1 MNVEKEVKKTIF
13 EPLYSPAI
21 EANGS
26 LGTASKSMEYWVE
39 GGKPCPK
46 CGSFHTQKN
55 AAICLTTY
63 PCQYHFRCVSCS
75 HTWTDYEYFDK
86 GLTYQPQPGDF
97 NPHKEY
103 GWICPK
109 CGRVYSPSTS
119 QCFHCGG
126 GFSPNIVYC
135 GPNNGTRDILDTI
148 TISNTTNSSNNAT
161 IADMAKNAVHE
172 ELQNSIKNST
182 K

>member
-1 MNVEKEVKKTIF
+1 MSIKGM
-13 EPLYSPAI
+13 LDL
-21 EANGS
+21 ANETATQSS
-26 LGTASKSMEYWVE
+26 LAHWVE

-55 AAICLTTY
+55 IAVCLTTY
-63 PCQYHFRCVSCS
+63 PCQFPFKCKHCS
-75 HTWTDYEYFDK
+75 HEWTDHEWYDG
-86 GLTYQPQPGDF
+86 GLSYQPKPDDL

-126 GFSPNIVYC
+126 GLSPNIVYC
-135 GPNNGTRDILDTI
+135 GPNNGTKDILDTI
-148 TISNTTNSSNNAT
+148 TISNTVNNPQTNAT
-161 IADMAKNAVHE
+161 IADMAKNALHE

>member
-1 MNVEKEVKKTIF
+1 MSIKDLLDL
-13 EPLYSPAI
+13 P
-21 EANGS
+21 NGTTAQNS
-26 LGTASKSMEYWVE
+26 LEHWVE

-55 AAICLTTY
+55 IIMCLTTY
-63 PCQYHFRCVSCS
+63 PCQYHFRCVTCS
-75 HTWTDYEYFDK
+75 HTWTDYESFDG
-86 GLTYQPQPGDF
+86 GLAYQPKPEDI
-97 NPHKEY
+97 NPLREY

-126 GFSPNIVYC
+126 GLSPNIVYC

-148 TISNTTNSSNNAT
+148 TISNTVNSPQTNAT
-161 IADMAKNAVHE
+161 IADMAKNALHE